1 MKTRDDT
8 IEAIRDL
15 VLDLQQNQDYWPN
28 AELSEYLEA
37 MAAWLDGYGK
47 KHDPAPSWDL
57 IIQMLS
63 AAKIY
68 E

>member
-1 MKTRDDT
+1 MNTRDDA
-8 IEAIRDL
+8 IGAIRDL
-15 VLDLQQNQDYWPN
+15 VLDLQQNHDSWEN

-37 MAAWLDGYGK
+37 MAAWLEGYGK